1 MSKNKKTKRYLFEEL
16 ALYLKI
22 KDDGSSEY

>member
-1 MSKNKKTKRYLFEEL
+1 LFRSKRYLFEEL

>member
-1 MSKNKKTKRYLFEEL
+1 LFRSKRYLFEGL

-22 KDDGSSEY
+22 KADGSSEY